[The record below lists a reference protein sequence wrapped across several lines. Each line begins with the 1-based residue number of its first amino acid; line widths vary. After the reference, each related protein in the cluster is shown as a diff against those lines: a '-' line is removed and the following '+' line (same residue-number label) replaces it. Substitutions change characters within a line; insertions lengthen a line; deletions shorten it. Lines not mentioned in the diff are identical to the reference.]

1 MATLDKGMMN
11 LRDNYS
17 TALAEYVNYTDGP
30 FSCWLRQHKDLFLYG
45 SILVL
50 SIPMFTGIYL
60 GSQLVTM
67 VAALGFV
74 AFSVIITVQ
83 VLLVGFRYS
92 EDKREYQDKAREAVA
107 QLCQEVIRHQ
117 TGKSVAVKSVVVD
130 EGEDGVTAYAD
141 FKVMLLSLRYYP
153 TSQLFV
159 SSVESRYG
167 SDVEYED
174 YDLMQLVKRVYES
187 EILPQLNI
195 LHIGVV
201 AD

>member
-1 MATLDKGMMN
+1 MAKIDQEVMN
-11 LRDNYS
+11 LRANYFA
-17 TALAEYVNYTDGP
+17 ALDEYVNYTDRP

-50 SIPMFTGIYL
+50 SIPMFIGIYL
-60 GSQLVTM
+60 GSQPVTM
-67 VAALGFV
+67 IAAIGFV
-74 AFSVIITVQ
+74 AFSLIITVQ

-92 EDKREYQDKAREAVA
+92 EDKREYQEKAREAVT
-107 QLCQEVIRHQ
+107 QLCQEVIRAQ
-117 TGKSVAVKSVVVD
+117 TGKPVDVKAVVVD
-130 EGEDGVTAYAD
+130 EGEDGVAAYAD
-141 FKVMLLSLRYYP
+141 FKMMLLSLRYYP

-159 SSVESRYG
+159 SSVESRFG

-195 LHIGVV
+195 LHIGV
-201 AD
+201 ASD